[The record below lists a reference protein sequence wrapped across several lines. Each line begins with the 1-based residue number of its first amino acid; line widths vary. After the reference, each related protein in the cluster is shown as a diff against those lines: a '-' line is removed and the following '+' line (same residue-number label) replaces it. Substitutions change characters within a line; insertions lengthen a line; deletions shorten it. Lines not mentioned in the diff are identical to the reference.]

1 MSISYLR
8 PQCQVLLLQVLQLS
22 LEKLQLAEG
31 CGGGGSP
38 KWQRLPQRRGHA
50 GVGLALLGGAGHY
63 PQQLVLLTELMLQ
76 LVNLVDGEDC
86 FKGALYMFIYVGNY
100 TNSEIFSFFFNLFSE
115 GKTVHRTLFEA
126 RKVAGSRFVCTT

>member
-1 MSISYLR
+1 MKFLISLPVFFCSSLHYNLVCPVYTSYLR
-8 PQCQVLLLQVLQLS
+8 PQCQVLLLQVLQLA

-50 GVGLALLGGAGHY
+50 GVCLALLRGAGHY

-76 LVNLVDGEDC
+76 LVNLVDGEDWEIC
-86 FKGALYMFIYVGNY
+86 LFMKWTQTMLVLKGNY
-100 TNSEIFSFFFNLFSE
+100 VCLFM
-115 GKTVHRTLFEA
+115 
-126 RKVAGSRFVCTT
+126 